1 MELLSNVTQR
11 ASIALSTA
19 GLILVVCLTAAPV
32 TASTPDGETPAN
44 EGVCDTLQGAT
55 PGLYGLCVAYC
66 EAQDLD
72 DYDDKPS
79 RTRILANYRKKM
91 QAGDQD
97 MPCIQVPCACVSQEE
112 LNSMT
117 ADGLVECNRLS
128 GQIRI
133 EDNVTGIHFATTDTT
148 VNRERCVYVKAM
160 GGSPTVRNMLL
171 DEDGAQA
178 CYTAIDEACASV
190 GE

>member
-1 MELLSNVTQR
+1 MGGT
-11 ASIALSTA
+11 TA
-19 GLILVVCLTAAPV
+19 GATLRHADGHGCTAGHPRAR
-32 TASTPDGETPAN
+32 
-44 EGVCDTLQGAT
+44 GVCDTLQGAT

-112 LNSMT
+112 LGSMT

-133 EDNVTGIHFATTDTT
+133 EDNVTGIHFANTDTT
-148 VNRERCVYVKAM
+148 VGRERCVYVKAT
-160 GGSPTVRNMLL
+160 GGSPTVRSMLL
-171 DEDGAQA
+171 DADGAQA
-178 CYTAIDEACASV
+178 CYTAIDAACASV